1 MHEKDEAGNT
11 LGSRGPGPVATYCWV
26 VLGVAALALLAMPI
40 LRRLLPRGRRHRG
53 GGAVLFLGVSVVL
66 SASAILLG
74 GMAGASLGTLV
85 QVVSVLTLG
94 IGLVA
99 IAGLVVFDL
108 VLARVGVDVP
118 SILRDLLLVS
128 VAVAL
133 VMGFLRLAGLDLF
146 SLVTTSAV
154 LTAVIGLAL
163 QSTIAN
169 VFGGLGLQLDRTL
182 GRGEWIEVGSRVGR
196 ILEIGW
202 RSTRIVTKDGDT
214 VFVPNSELVA
224 GEVLNFS
231 RPTGAHRMTVRI
243 GFDYRHPPGQVRG
256 VLVAAVRDVPGVLE
270 QPPPDCGPHDFGES
284 AIVYGLRYWIADF
297 EHDTVI
303 DEEVR
308 TRIWHAAQ
316 RAGLEIPYPIRTVI
330 SADGGA
336 GETFSQARR
345 LSRTNPAEGGD

>member
-1 MHEKDEAGNT
+1 
-11 LGSRGPGPVATYCWV
+11 
-26 VLGVAALALLAMPI
+26 MPI

-53 GGAVLFLGVSVVL
+53 GGAVLCRGVPGVL
-66 SASAILLG
+66 SATAILLG

-85 QVVSVLTLG
+85 PVLRVLTLG

-118 SILRDLLLVS
+118 SILRGLLLVS

-182 GRGEWIEVGSRVGR
+182 GRGEWIEVGNRVGR
-196 ILEIGW
+196 IIEIG
-202 RSTRIVTKDGDT
+202 RPATRTVT
-214 VFVPNSELVA
+214 NA
-224 GEVLNFS
+224 GE
-231 RPTGAHRMTVRI
+231 
-243 GFDYRHPPGQVRG
+243 
-256 VLVAAVRDVPGVLE
+256 
-270 QPPPDCGPHDFGES
+270 
-284 AIVYGLRYWIADF
+284 
-297 EHDTVI
+297 
-303 DEEVR
+303 
-308 TRIWHAAQ
+308 
-316 RAGLEIPYPIRTVI
+316 
-330 SADGGA
+330 
-336 GETFSQARR
+336 
-345 LSRTNPAEGGD
+345 

>member
-1 MHEKDEAGNT
+1 
-11 LGSRGPGPVATYCWV
+11 
-26 VLGVAALALLAMPI
+26 MPI
-40 LRRLLPRGRRHRG
+40 LRRRLPRGRRHRG

-66 SASAILLG
+66 SATAILLG

-85 QVVSVLTLG
+85 QVLSVLTLG

-99 IAGLVVFDL
+99 MAGLVVFDL

-196 ILEIGW
+196 ILDVGW
-202 RSTRIVTKDGDT
+202 RPTPLFPHDADPV
-214 VFVPNSELVA
+214 VVPNSEL
-224 GEVLNFS
+224 G
-231 RPTGAHRMTVRI
+231 TG
-243 GFDYRHPPGQVRG
+243 G
-256 VLVAAVRDVPGVLE
+256 V
-270 QPPPDCGPHDFGES
+270 
-284 AIVYGLRYWIADF
+284 
-297 EHDTVI
+297 
-303 DEEVR
+303 
-308 TRIWHAAQ
+308 
-316 RAGLEIPYPIRTVI
+316 
-330 SADGGA
+330 
-336 GETFSQARR
+336 
-345 LSRTNPAEGGD
+345 TN

>member
-1 MHEKDEAGNT
+1 MGLDAG
-11 LGSRGPGPVATYCWV
+11 PEWV
-26 VLGVAALALLAMPI
+26 VLSLAALALLAVPV

-53 GGAVLFLGVSVVL
+53 GGAILFLGASVVL
-66 SASAILLG
+66 SMGAILLG
-74 GMAGASLGTLV
+74 GMAVSLGSVV
-85 QVVSVLTLG
+85 QVVSVLMLG

-182 GRGEWIEVGSRVGR
+182 GRGEWIEVGRRVGP
-196 ILEIGW
+196 ILEIPW
-202 RSTRIVTKDGDT
+202 RFTRIVTKDGDS

-243 GFDYRHPPGQVRG
+243 GFQYRHPPDEVRR
-256 VLVAAVRDVPGVLE
+256 VLLDAVRDAPGVLD
-270 QPPPDCGPHDFGES
+270 QPPPDCGPHEFGES

-297 EHDTVI
+297 ERNTAI

-308 TRIWHAAQ
+308 TRIWYAAQ
-316 RAGLEIPYPIRTVI
+316 RAGLEIPYIRTVI
-330 SADGGA
+330 SADGVVAIAPTGA
-336 GETFSQARR
+336 EAGGREGGETFSQARR
-345 LSRTNPAEGGD
+345 LSRTTPAEGGDD